1 LAADGGCLIYDN
13 QQLLG
18 LMKEKGEEFE
28 KHARLRRIVIY
39 FMYMNKLQDNAY
51 FTMPY
56 AIHQFCF
63 YQLCFMT

>member
-1 LAADGGCLIYDN
+1 
-13 QQLLG
+13 
-18 LMKEKGEEFE
+18 MKEKGEEFE